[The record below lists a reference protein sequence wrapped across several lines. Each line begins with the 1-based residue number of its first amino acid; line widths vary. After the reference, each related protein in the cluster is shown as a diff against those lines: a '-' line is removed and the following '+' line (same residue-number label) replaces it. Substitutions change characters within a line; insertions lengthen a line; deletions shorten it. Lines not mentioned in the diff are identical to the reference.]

1 MILGILAIN
10 TPNSFTTFYSLEIIC
25 LIMILIHVT
34 VKPYSNNLLNFF
46 DSFILCI
53 LVLVIS
59 FQIVETY
66 GFSPNAALGMAFVSV
81 ILPLFVFLLIVIYL
95 HVENIK
101 KLIVCLI
108 SIKSSKSA
116 ENANNEAT
124 EMHQYEFIVDQ
135 TARDKVKTTVV

>member
-1 MILGILAIN
+1 
-10 TPNSFTTFYSLEIIC
+10 
-25 LIMILIHVT
+25 
-34 VKPYSNNLLNFF
+34 
-46 DSFILCI
+46 
-53 LVLVIS
+53 
-59 FQIVETY
+59 
-66 GFSPNAALGMAFVSV
+66 MAFVSV

-108 SIKSSKSA
+108 SIKSSESA
-116 ENANNEAT
+116 ENAKNEAT